1 MATKNTK
8 PTVASPFRTF
18 YLAGCQW
25 TVSLNKDITEMGT
38 CNPLTYEIVLKD
50 NMSQQATEATFFHEL
65 VHAIKFT
72 MGETN
77 HDEREVEAF
86 GNLLHQTFVQ
96 LWRVDSS
103 KV

>member
-8 PTVASPFRTF
+8 PDVATSF
-18 YLAGCQW
+18 YLAGCKW
-25 TVSLNKDITEMGT
+25 TFCFNKDITEMGT
-38 CNPLTYEIVLKD
+38 CNPLTYEIIIKD
-50 NMSQQATEATFFHEL
+50 NMTPQAAEATFFHEL

-96 LWRVDSS
+96 LWRVDTG

>member
-1 MATKNTK
+1 M
-8 PTVASPFRTF
+8 
-18 YLAGCQW
+18 
-25 TVSLNKDITEMGT
+25 
-38 CNPLTYEIVLKD
+38 TYEIVLKE
-50 NMSQQATEATFFHEL
+50 NMTQQAIEATFFHEL

-86 GNLLHQTFVQ
+86 GNLLHQMFVQ
-96 LWRVDSS
+96 LWRVDTS

>member
-1 MATKNTK
+1 MATKNSK
-8 PTVASPFRTF
+8 PDVATSF
-18 YLAGCQW
+18 YLAGCKW
-25 TVSLNKDITEMGT
+25 TVCFNKDITEMGT
-38 CNPLTYEIVLKD
+38 CNPLTYEIIIKD
-50 NMSQQATEATFFHEL
+50 NMTPQAAEATFFHEL

-96 LWRVDSS
+96 LWRMDTS

>member
-1 MATKNTK
+1 MATKTTK
-8 PTVASPFRTF
+8 PNVAPAYRTF
-18 YLAGCQW
+18 YLAGCKW
-25 TVSLNKDITEMGT
+25 TVILNKDITEMGT
-38 CNPLTYEIVLKD
+38 CNPMTYEIVLKD
-50 NMSQQATEATFFHEL
+50 GMSQQAIEATFFHEL

-96 LWRVDSS
+96 LWRVDPC

>member
-1 MATKNTK
+1 
-8 PTVASPFRTF
+8 
-18 YLAGCQW
+18 
-25 TVSLNKDITEMGT
+25 MGT
-38 CNPLTYEIVLKD
+38 CNPLTYEIIIKD
-50 NMSQQATEATFFHEL
+50 NMTPQAAEATFFHEL

-96 LWRVDSS
+96 LWRVDTS

>member
-1 MATKNTK
+1 MATKNSK
-8 PTVASPFRTF
+8 PDVATSF
-18 YLAGCQW
+18 YLAGCKW
-25 TVSLNKDITEMGT
+25 TVCFNKDITEMGT
-38 CNPLTYEIVLKD
+38 CNPLTYEIIIKD
-50 NMSQQATEATFFHEL
+50 NMTPQAAEATFFHEL

-96 LWRVDSS
+96 LWRVDTS

>member
-8 PTVASPFRTF
+8 PDVATSF
-18 YLAGCQW
+18 YLAGCKW
-25 TVSLNKDITEMGT
+25 TVCFNKDITEMGT
-38 CNPLTYEIVLKD
+38 CNPLTYEIIIKD
-50 NMSQQATEATFFHEL
+50 NMTPQAAEATFFHEL

-96 LWRVDSS
+96 LWRVDTS